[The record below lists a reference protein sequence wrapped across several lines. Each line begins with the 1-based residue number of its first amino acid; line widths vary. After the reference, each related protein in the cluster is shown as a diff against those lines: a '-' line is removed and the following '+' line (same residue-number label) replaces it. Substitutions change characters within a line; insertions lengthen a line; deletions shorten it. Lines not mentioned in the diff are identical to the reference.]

1 MKDRYTDR
9 RMYFEEL
16 AQTSREYILKYIS
29 TYITTE
35 PDYRIIEIG
44 CGEGGNLVPF
54 AEIGCKVC
62 GIDLSMGKIA
72 NARKFFDE
80 NELKGEF
87 VCSDFVR
94 CDIEPHIGMYDVIII
109 HDVIEHIE
117 PEDKME
123 FMSRAK
129 VLLKP
134 SGVIMSAF
142 PAWKMPFGG
151 HQQICR
157 KTLCRLPFIHLLP
170 ERWYKGYLKIC
181 KEKDDKVD
189 ELMSIRRAR
198 MSIEGFELLCCRAGL
213 KIEDRTLWLINPHY
227 KAKFG
232 LRPVKLHKLLS
243 CSRWVRNHM
252 STSCFYLLAS
262 K

>member
-9 RMYFEEL
+9 RIYFEEL
-16 AQTSREYILKYIS
+16 AQTSREYITKYIS
-29 TYITTE
+29 AHMKIE
-35 PDYRIIEIG
+35 PDHHIMEIG

-62 GIDLSMGKIA
+62 GIDFSAGKIA
-72 NARKFFDE
+72 NARKFFEEKGLD
-80 NELKGEF
+80 GEF
-87 VCSDFVR
+87 ICSDFIQ
-94 CDIEPHIGMYDVIII
+94 CDIEAHIGRYDVIIM

-117 PEDKME
+117 PEDKAK

-129 VLLKP
+129 ALLKP
-134 SGVIMSAF
+134 FGVIMSAF
-142 PAWKMPFGG
+142 PAWEMPFGG

-157 KTLCRLPFIHLLP
+157 NFLCRFPFIHLLP

-181 KEKDDKVD
+181 KEKDGKIG
-189 ELMSIRRAR
+189 ELMSIRRSR
-198 MSIEGFELLCCRAGL
+198 MSIDGFESICFRTGL
-213 KIEDRTLWLINPHY
+213 RIEDRTLWLINPHY

-232 LRPVKLHKLLS
+232 LRPIKLHKHLS
-243 CSRWVRNHM
+243 CSRWLINHM
-252 STSCFYLLAS
+252 STSCFYTLTT

>member
-29 TYITTE
+29 TFVTTE

-62 GIDLSMGKIA
+62 GIDLSIGKIA

-80 NELKGEF
+80 NGLEGEF

-94 CDIEPHIGMYDVIII
+94 CDIEPHIGMYDVIIM

-129 VLLKP
+129 VIEAIRSNYVCFPGVEDAIWRTSADMQEDSLP
-134 SGVIMSAF
+134 SA
-142 PAWKMPFGG
+142 
-151 HQQICR
+151 
-157 KTLCRLPFIHLLP
+157 
-170 ERWYKGYLKIC
+170 
-181 KEKDDKVD
+181 
-189 ELMSIRRAR
+189 
-198 MSIEGFELLCCRAGL
+198 
-213 KIEDRTLWLINPHY
+213 
-227 KAKFG
+227 
-232 LRPVKLHKLLS
+232 LHS
-243 CSRWVRNHM
+243 PS
-252 STSCFYLLAS
+252 S
-262 K
+262 